1 MVYFKT
7 KLFVF
12 FTCLFLSA
20 NAFAQEGKE
29 VIKVLFVGNSFTFYY
44 NLPQVVEAMSEFSE
58 STQIEARHSLVS
70 GSTLLDHLNQDKG
83 TKTIEIL
90 NTQSF
95 DYVVINHHSLAALD
109 RADTFFQTSK
119 KMVDLIRS
127 KNASPIFMMTWGY
140 KSNPLM
146 IDSISKAYNA
156 MGSQLDVDIVPCGL
170 LFSEARKLRP
180 DLTLFDDDDKHPS
193 KNATYLNGLAFYK
206 YFTNEKTYNIPKRLS
221 TLDPNRQK
229 LYLLFLS
236 QKNSVFLQ
244 NLVENLNFK
253 TRLNK

>member
-44 NLPQVVEAMSEFSE
+44 NLPQVVEAMSESSE

-109 RADTFFQTSK
+109 GADTFFQTSK

>member
-12 FTCLFLSA
+12 FACLFLSA

-44 NLPQVVEAMSEFSE
+44 NLPQVLEAMSEFSE
-58 STQIEARHSLVS
+58 STQIEALHSLVS

-90 NTQSF
+90 NTHSF

-109 RADTFFQTSK
+109 GADTFFQTSK

-236 QKNSVFLQ
+236 QKNSFFLQ
-244 NLVENLNFK
+244 NLVENFNFK
-253 TRLNK
+253 TRFKK